1 MAEARELERIV
12 VDVRGAVDACATL
25 DAALEAV
32 ASLLTTRFRVSRVS
46 VRTYDPATDEVV
58 FVGVWSS
65 EPTLLV
71 AGVRMP
77 ARSTTF
83 EQVELRGSSIVG
95 HPIKKEGPLLDQV
108 LRDEGTRSWV
118 VMPLTRD
125 RILVGLLSVASPEAD
140 GFTEADLPFF
150 DALVGAIGAEML
162 RLASA

>member
-1 MAEARELERIV
+1 MAEAREQERIV
-12 VDVRGAVDACATL
+12 LDARETVDASATL

-32 ASLLTTRFRVSRVS
+32 ASILVGRFRVSRVS
-46 VRTYDPATDEVV
+46 VRTYDPATDDVV
-58 FVGVWSS
+58 FDGVWSS

-83 EQVELRGSSIVG
+83 AEVELRGSAILG
-95 HPIKKEGPLLDQV
+95 HPTPKTGPLLDQV

-118 VMPLTRD
+118 VAPLTRD
-125 RILVGLLSVASPEAD
+125 RILVGLLSVASPDAD
-140 GFTEADLPFF
+140 GLTEADLPFF
-150 DALVGAIGAEML
+150 DALAGGIGERVL